1 MNGHGHC
8 SSPRVGVHAARRL
21 SNFSYQGP
29 HSYSVTCCTFARRPS
44 FQHDGIVAS
53 SSEHLLQLSL
63 QEHFAVLAYC
73 FMPDH
78 VHLLVEGLQASSDLR
93 RLMARWKQRTGYDHS
108 RATGERLWQGGFFD
122 HVLREEEDR
131 LSVAA
136 YILAN
141 PVRAGLVTHPSDYP
155 SWGSS
160 VWTRAELIE
169 SLFNRHGGESDNHRG
184 G

>member
-1 MNGHGHC
+1 
-8 SSPRVGVHAARRL
+8 
-21 SNFSYQGP
+21 
-29 HSYSVTCCTFARRPS
+29 
-44 FQHDGIVAS
+44 
-53 SSEHLLQLSL
+53 
-63 QEHFAVLAYC
+63 
-73 FMPDH
+73 MPDH

-93 RLMARWKQRTGYDHS
+93 RLMARWTQRTGYNHS

-131 LSVAA
+131 LSVVA